1 MSEIVSIDEK
11 IKKNKILI
19 SITWKQKE
27 RDNSKKAVEIVT
39 NNKR

>member
-1 MSEIVSIDEK
+1 MSELVSIDEK
-11 IKKNKILI
+11 IKKNKISI

-27 RDNSKKAVEIVT
+27 RDDSKRAVEIIT